1 MGKLGANETFSDSNV
16 NTSQQSV
23 NNIGISSENCVA
35 PSQSGQRSRLTSN
48 ATVRSSVGVDIIGR
62 PIVWTKQATLKRGG
76 NLLYIPQKL
85 DLPMGQP
92 ISHISSANNLSN
104 QGIIGNKNSSNVPL
118 NPYASNSILP
128 QGTASST
135 NLSGVST
142 VSHTPSSEKSSHR
155 EILNKLGTP
164 APYRRTSSA
173 GQTSQWPASQLRDTH
188 LQIESQNQ
196 SLDLIQLKKRKSMN
210 TSHKQSDAASIFSLP
225 YHEIIQ
231 KIGHPLRGPVL
242 MEFSVHYFFFLLI
255 LFVAW
260 KTSWAPQIR
269 FYLTVIYAFLSF
281 LVLSTARVVLSRFP
295 NSFIPFYISFIPL
308 GLILYI
314 SREAH
319 QLVMVLWFISFLI
332 ILLQSGHPRLSINL
346 LYFCAIYFLVYLG
359 SIFTMAV
366 TYHTDCQ
373 ILSCGVQLATPIL
386 PMQEVVIIVDCLFI
400 IVIFGF
406 LERFIKMNASILL
419 DRDNYMKNLYIANV
433 DLKRQ
438 LRKVKTEN
446 EVDLE
451 APLSRAAQILNEVK
465 NTQDLEEGIA
475 GEIDFIIGL
484 LSSDKLFQPD
494 LFQNSNDTDVHVWLK
509 DMLLTDKGSVQPAKV
524 LLQHLGS
531 SIYNDLALFKNSLD
545 VVGRNAFALLSM
557 SCETPEFDVFDLE
570 VVTSGHA
577 LYYMGWYLFR
587 KHGFSDTLNMDEFKF
602 RNWLL
607 KIEAGYRRSNVYHNS
622 THATDVTHSM
632 NYFCTRTQ
640 IQSLLKVEDKI
651 AVLIAPIIH
660 DYMHPGVNNAFLMAT
675 SNALALR
682 YNDQSILEN
691 FHCASLFEMVELDDI
706 DIFSPLTAEQRKS
719 VRETIMSMVLATD
732 MAFHFDW
739 IGKFKSKLGGSGF
752 NFETKSDKR
761 MVLNIAIKCA
771 DVSNPTKPQLISR
784 RWTQLIMEEFFRQ
797 GDEEKNRGIPISTFM
812 NRETTDI
819 PKCQIG
825 FIDFIVYPLYEAWS
839 SYLKED
845 VEIHMRNI
853 QSNKAFW
860 KSCTENPN
868 LGSPVQLV
876 VYTVSPPP
884 SLGPHER
891 NSIVPTSQKKESS
904 SPSGEESQNMIS
916 SSKRSPIT
924 IAVTDNALQQTE
936 IGQIEHANHAGSTRM
951 KQASTLPPVLAM
963 GGHQLESGFLQPTPM
978 PVQSIKPA
986 LIYQERPSI
995 FTSAHSLGKNTLPP
1009 VEFNLKGTREELHSL
1024 LDHCPLPQRPN
1035 NTIIMDI
1042 ATPGAATLD
1051 CPVAPY
1057 KFSETLEPSTASP
1070 PEKGTDNQK
1079 PQ

>member
-142 VSHTPSSEKSSHR
+142 
-155 EILNKLGTP
+155 
-164 APYRRTSSA
+164 
-173 GQTSQWPASQLRDTH
+173 
-188 LQIESQNQ
+188 
-196 SLDLIQLKKRKSMN
+196 
-210 TSHKQSDAASIFSLP
+210 
-225 YHEIIQ
+225 
-231 KIGHPLRGPVL
+231 IGHPLRGPVL

-632 NYFCTRTQ
+632 SYFCTRTQ

-891 NSIVPTSQKKESS
+891 NSIVPTSQKK
-904 SPSGEESQNMIS
+904 SP
-916 SSKRSPIT
+916 R
-924 IAVTDNALQQTE
+924 VLVTE

-1070 PEKGTDNQK
+1070 PEKGTDIQK